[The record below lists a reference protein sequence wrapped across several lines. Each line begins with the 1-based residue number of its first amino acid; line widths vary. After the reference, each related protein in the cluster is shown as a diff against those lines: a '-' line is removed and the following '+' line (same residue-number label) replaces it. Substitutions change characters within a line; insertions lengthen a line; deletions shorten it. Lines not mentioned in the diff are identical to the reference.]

1 MSAPDLTAE
10 IMQKFRESGAEK
22 HLTILLG
29 AGASTSSGLPDWDT
43 FAKRILVQSGMVATD
58 DIARLLLERQDP
70 LLVVES
76 ARLALGE
83 GWTRNLRTALYSGV
97 TSMEPSSLHL
107 ASVGHFLGGESDET
121 SLVTLN
127 FDPLLEL
134 ALFNETGQ
142 IPLSAVDME
151 PEFDGAVVHH
161 LHGVITPMEAA
172 EVILTLTD
180 FVDVIANPNAWQ
192 LSYLKDS
199 VERGALIIAG
209 TSYRDP
215 DVRQWLHHALS
226 EKTVEHTA
234 LVLLARQGFGLTKQ
248 EFSQAQGALSAQWTA
263 IGMDSVL
270 LQDHSDAAQI
280 IHELRYVHDP
290 EYLAPQERS
299 VRVWQRHE
307 ERFDE
312 LQAAYSDQ
320 LTKDAEVLK
329 DALGVD
335 RLNLTLWIADGE
347 GQLARWAAQDR
358 IYRDHSMLRKI
369 EAGHD
374 SEMIAGQ
381 ALGLDT
387 LLLKDLDGA
396 GRKQWHSVLANPVLV
411 SHPTLPTFSN
421 AVLTVG
427 LPEQKE
433 AIERASMLW
442 SDRLIQISDDWG
454 TRLSTVAFED

>member
-43 FAKRILVQSGMVATD
+43 FAKRILVQSGTVATEE
-58 DIARLLLERQDP
+58 IARLLLDRQDP

-83 GWTRNLRTALYSGV
+83 NWTRHLRTALYSGV
-97 TSMEPSSLHL
+97 NRMEPSPLHR
-107 ASVGHFLGGESDET
+107 AAVGHLLGGEKDET

-127 FDPLLEL
+127 FDPLLEH
-134 ALFNETGQ
+134 AIFNETNRV
-142 IPLSAVDME
+142 PLSAVDLE
-151 PEFDGAVVHH
+151 PSFDGVAVHH
-161 LHGVITPMEAA
+161 LHGVITPLESA

-226 EKTVEHTA
+226 KKPAEHTA
-234 LVLLARQGFGLTKQ
+234 LVLLARQGFGLSKQ
-248 EFSQAQGALSAQWTA
+248 EFSQAQHALSAQWTA

-280 IHELRYVHDP
+280 IHELRHVHDP
-290 EYLAPQERS
+290 VYLAPQQRS
-299 VRVWQRHE
+299 FMVWKRHE

-320 LTKDAEVLK
+320 LDNDAELLK

-335 RLNLTLWIADGE
+335 HLNLTLWIADGN

-369 EAGHD
+369 DSGHD

-387 LLLKDLDGA
+387 LLLKDLDWA
-396 GRKQWHSVLANPVLV
+396 ERKQWHSVLANPVLV
-411 SHPTLPTFSN
+411 PHPTLPTFSN

-427 LPEQKE
+427 LPEPKE
-433 AIERASMLW
+433 AIEHLSLLW
-442 SDRLIQISDDWG
+442 SDRLSQISDDWG
-454 TRLSTVAFED
+454 TRLSAVAFDD